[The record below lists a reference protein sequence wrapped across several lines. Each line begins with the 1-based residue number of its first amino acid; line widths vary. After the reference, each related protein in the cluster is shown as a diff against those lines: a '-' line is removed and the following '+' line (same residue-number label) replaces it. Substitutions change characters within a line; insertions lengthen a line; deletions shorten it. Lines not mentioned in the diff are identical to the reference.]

1 MLRSSYALVVV
12 VVVVAFRWWFERVL
26 FTTVQLSNAR
36 RQIRMES
43 NEAPSTRGFSAAPKR
58 ISLERRAQS
67 DGREIWSQAL
77 CGISRNINKKKIN
90 TYYSAER
97 TFYFDE
103 SSQSVVLWEFHKS
116 ILANCHQDK
125 RNKKDIRARLVSQC
139 FTVRTQCVCVCVCV

>member
-1 MLRSSYALVVV
+1 MLCSSYALVL

-26 FTTVQLSNAR
+26 FTTTQLSNAR
-36 RQIRMES
+36 RRIRMES
-43 NEAPSTRGFSAAPKR
+43 NEGPSTRGFSAAPKR

-77 CGISRNINKKKIN
+77 CGISRNINKKNKYILISIKN
-90 TYYSAER
+90 V
-97 TFYFDE
+97 YFDE

-139 FTVRTQCVCVCVCV
+139 FSVRTQCVC

>member
-1 MLRSSYALVVV
+1 MKKFPQNPGYTCASASQKRSKQRMLRSSYALVVV

-26 FTTVQLSNAR
+26 FTTAQLSNAR

-77 CGISRNINKKKIN
+77 CGISRNINKKKKNKYILISRKN
-90 TYYSAER
+90 VLFRREFTECC
-97 TFYFDE
+97 
-103 SSQSVVLWEFHKS
+103 VV
-116 ILANCHQDK
+116 
-125 RNKKDIRARLVSQC
+125 
-139 FTVRTQCVCVCVCV
+139 